1 MKNAPAVEKRIE
13 VARPSAV
20 FRAVSEQSTSV
31 SAEMLDAL
39 NSRLLSWPPDFAPS
53 RKLARIIERRRDA
66 LHNGAIDWGHAEALL
81 FGSLLVEGIGVRI
94 SGQDAERG
102 TVRTS
107 QCGAA

>member
-1 MKNAPAVEKRIE
+1 
-13 VARPSAV
+13 
-20 FRAVSEQSTSV
+20 
-31 SAEMLDAL
+31 MLDAL

-94 SGQDAERG
+94 TD
-102 TVRTS
+102 RTPS
-107 QCGAA
+107 AARSDIAMRCCMTRHRRNVHAAGGHSAGAARHSRFTTARSPKPR